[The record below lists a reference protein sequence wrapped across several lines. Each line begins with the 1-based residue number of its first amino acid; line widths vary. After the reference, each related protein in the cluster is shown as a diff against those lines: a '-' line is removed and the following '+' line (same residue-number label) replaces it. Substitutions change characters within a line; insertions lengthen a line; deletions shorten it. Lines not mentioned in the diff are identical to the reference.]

1 MISAQFLLTRFFR
14 DFWRLPA
21 NRAVTLTAR
30 RYLNRLS
37 MNCRTSTAHFLLWL
51 KNPTLFRRNY
61 TAIQT
66 SYIRE
71 ARRSFITTVRITTL
85 KPRRMMILESMEKA
99 KKTDQI
105 PSLQW
110 ASLSSA
116 RMPDLEVNQT
126 ADLAALETISLPVY
140 SLLEKKLGN

>member
-1 MISAQFLLTRFFR
+1 
-14 DFWRLPA
+14 
-21 NRAVTLTAR
+21 
-30 RYLNRLS
+30 
-37 MNCRTSTAHFLLWL
+37 
-51 KNPTLFRRNY
+51 
-61 TAIQT
+61 
-66 SYIRE
+66 
-71 ARRSFITTVRITTL
+71 
-85 KPRRMMILESMEKA
+85 MMILESMEKA